1 MGAPSLSEPANHQP
15 DLASPREPIPG
26 QLEPTAPPTHDSPQT
41 PTPTADPNH
50 ADHSPGAMALNA
62 LRSAIRTYV
71 VLPDEHSL
79 DAVTLWTA
87 ATHLQP
93 QFQHAPRLA
102 ITGPQKRCG
111 KSRLLDVVEA
121 TCHRPI
127 MTVNASVAAVY
138 RSIGENP
145 PTLLVDEADTIFNPK
160 AAGDAEA
167 LRGILNGGH
176 QRKRD
181 TLRINGKSMEVETY
195 KTFAMAAL
203 AGIGDLPDT
212 LMDRSVVVRMRRRT
226 ATEYAAPF
234 RTRDADALQPLRER
248 LAAWAATVAEQAA
261 VMDPAMPVQDRAAD
275 TWEPLVIVAD
285 LAGGPW
291 PDLARAACRA
301 ITARESDRPGL
312 DDYPLQLLADIHAAY
327 AAVGNPEVLPI
338 KQLILLLCSDEE
350 SPWPSYQNRGLT
362 PRYLQMLLRDFDIS
376 SRNYRF
382 PAQPQ
387 AKGFARAQFLDAW
400 TRYCPTL
407 LKDEATTT
415 PATPGTTPA
424 QQPAPTTPRAAE
436 LPSPPPAD
444 PAKEHS
450 PRGSVALLR
459 SPAAGPD
466 RRPANPRPA
475 DPAPYRPPTP
485 GTAPRPGR

>member
-1 MGAPSLSEPANHQP
+1 MGTGPDLLAADPQPEPAPSRPEPAATGAVLL
-15 DLASPREPIPG
+15 DELRTTLAR
-26 QLEPTAPPTHDSPQT
+26 
-41 PTPTADPNH
+41 
-50 ADHSPGAMALNA
+50 
-62 LRSAIRTYV
+62 YV
-71 VLPDEHSL
+71 VLPDRHSL

-181 TLRINGKSMEVETY
+181 TLRINGKTMEVETY

-226 ATEYAAPF
+226 TTEYAAPF

-248 LAAWAATVAEQAA
+248 LAAWATTIAEQAA
-261 VMDPAMPVQDRAAD
+261 AMDPAMPVQDRAAD
-275 TWEPLVIVAD
+275 TWEPLIIVAD

-291 PDLARAACRA
+291 PDLARAACRT
-301 ITARESDRPGL
+301 ITAREADRPGL
-312 DDYPLQLLADIHAAY
+312 DDYPLQLLVDIHAAY
-327 AAVGNPEVLPI
+327 AAVGNPEVLPT

-350 SPWPSYQNRGLT
+350 SPWPNYQNRGLT
-362 PRYLQMLLRDFDIS
+362 PRYLQMLLQDFEIS

-400 TRYCPTL
+400 TRYCPTV
-407 LKDEATTT
+407 LKDDANT
-415 PATPGTTPA
+415 TPGTPSTAPTIA
-424 QQPAPTTPRAAE
+424 QQPEPTAPRAAE
-436 LPSPPPAD
+436 LPSPLPAEPD
-444 PAKEHS
+444 AEAAPVAEPAKESS
-450 PRGSVALLR
+450 PRVSVALLR
-459 SPAAGPD
+459 SRTAGTE
-466 RRPANPRPA
+466 RRPASPGPA
-475 DPAPYRPPTP
+475 DPAPASYRPPAP
-485 GTAPRPGR
+485 GTGHRSGR